1 MKWLLTALALL
12 FAAPVHAQGTVTM
25 AGNVQQGINGQPLAG
40 ALLYIY
46 VINTTATPQLAFQ
59 DINLTQALP
68 WPVPADVTGRLP
80 FFYLASGSVHLR
92 MTDSGGGIV
101 FDYPNVLVIGGSGGG
116 GGGGGGQVVDPN
128 AIASTG
134 DIKFRLSGELLPGW
148 VVLNGQTIGGP
159 LSGASASGCGATPQ
173 QPSGTCQNLFVYLW
187 ANCPNA
193 HCPVTPGGRGAT
205 ALSDFQ
211 ANKQLQLMDMRDSMP
226 TGRDCMGNACLGGIL
241 LSNISSGGTDK
252 ADTPGAFGGAP
263 NHPVTLCNLP
273 ALSLLGSVTICIGS
287 RSHSHALQGSAVPTT
302 GGALNV
308 GTGGSTL
315 LSGGNISTKSAAT
328 LPAMS
333 GTGTASLAGSNT
345 ALPIMSPFKLATY
358 YIRL

>member
-1 MKWLLTALALL
+1 MKQLLAILAML
-12 FAAPVHAQGTVTM
+12 FGLAAPAHAQGTVTM

-92 MTDSGGGIV
+92 MTDAGGGIV
-101 FDYPNVLVIGGSGGG
+101 FDYPNVLVIGGAGG

-128 AIASTG
+128 AIATTG
-134 DIKFRLSGELLPGW
+134 DIKFRLSGELLSGW
-148 VVLNGQTIGGP
+148 VVLNGQTIGGA
-159 LSGASASGCGATPQ
+159 LSGATGLASNTA
-173 QPSGTCQNLFVYLW
+173 QNLFVYLW
-187 ANCPNA
+187 ANCPNP

-205 ALSDFQ
+205 ALADFQ
-211 ANKQLQLMDMRDSMP
+211 ANKQLQLMDMRDSVP
-226 TGRDCMGNACLGGIL
+226 AGRDCMGNACLGGIL
-241 LSNISSGGTDK
+241 LSNITSGGTDT
-252 ADTPGAFGGAP
+252 ADTPGAFGGAANQP
-263 NHPVTLCNLP
+263 IALTNLP
-273 ALSLLGSVTICIGS
+273 ALNLPVTIPAGQGV
-287 RSHSHALQGSAVPTT
+287 HSHVVT
-302 GGALNV
+302 GGTLGGPASFFPNV
-308 GTGGSTL
+308 AGGANPGYPTPPTPITINST
-315 LSGGNISTKSAAT
+315 A

-333 GTGTASLAGSNT
+333 GTAKVNGSNT